1 MPRQQMPPQA
11 EGLPPQNMIRTPAP
25 APSDAR
31 YGSVSIRVQPA
42 DADVMIDGER
52 WSSPASQDRLV
63 VQLAEGRHHVDV
75 KKDGFEQYSGEV
87 QVRRGETV
95 TLNISL
101 LRRN

>member
-1 MPRQQMPPQA
+1 
-11 EGLPPQNMIRTPAP
+11 
-25 APSDAR
+25 
-31 YGSVSIRVQPA
+31 VSIRVQPV

-52 WSSPASQDRLV
+52 WSGSTSQDRLV

-75 KKDGFEQYSGEV
+75 KKDGFEQYSGDV

-101 LRRN
+101 LRRSGQE

>member
-1 MPRQQMPPQA
+1 MPRNPV
-11 EGLPPQNMIRTPAP
+11 P
-25 APSDAR
+25 APSDSR

-52 WSSPASQDRLV
+52 WSGPASQDRLI
-63 VQLAEGRHHVDV
+63 VQLSEGRHHVEV
-75 KKDGFEQYSGEV
+75 KKDGFEQYSGDV

-101 LRRN
+101 LRRSGQE